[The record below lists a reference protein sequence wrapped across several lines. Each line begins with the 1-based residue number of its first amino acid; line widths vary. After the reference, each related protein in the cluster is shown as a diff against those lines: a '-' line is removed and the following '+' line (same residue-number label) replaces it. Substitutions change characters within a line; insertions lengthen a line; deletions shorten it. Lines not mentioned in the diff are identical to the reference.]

1 MSDQLIL
8 SITLTALLGMFIWGR
23 FRYDA
28 VSIFALFVL
37 IVLEVI
43 PSNDAFSGFAHPAV
57 ITVALVLVISQG
69 LSNSGLAGLV
79 GKIIG
84 GREFTE
90 LQFMISLLFIAA
102 LLSSFINNIG
112 ALAILLPITLNICQ
126 KMEWQPS
133 KYLMPLAFAC
143 ILGGMNTAIGTPPN
157 IIISEYKATITDS
170 NFMFFDFSYVGF
182 LITLFGIFFIS
193 IIGYKFI
200 KIRVNKDLDNQLI
213 NLKGYLFEV
222 EVNESSSLIGTT
234 LSGFKKEAGE
244 DTDVLGIVSDT
255 GSIKKVKNNLRIKA
269 GQILVI
275 KTPPDDF
282 GDLLSRFD
290 FSIPKELHSFEEED
304 LDEIEAMITPSSRL
318 IGRKYD
324 FPETGL

>member
-1 MSDQLIL
+1 MEC
-8 SITLTALLGMFIWGR
+8 FIWGR

-28 VSIFALFVL
+28 VSLFALFVL

-43 PSNDAFSGFAHPAV
+43 PSNDAFSGFAHYPAV

-182 LITLFGIFFIS
+182 LITLFGIFLS
-193 IIGYKFI
+193 LLLAT
-200 KIRVNKDLDNQLI
+200 N
-213 NLKGYLFEV
+213 
-222 EVNESSSLIGTT
+222 SSKL
-234 LSGFKKEAGE
+234 E
-244 DTDVLGIVSDT
+244 
-255 GSIKKVKNNLRIKA
+255 
-269 GQILVI
+269 
-275 KTPPDDF
+275 
-282 GDLLSRFD
+282 
-290 FSIPKELHSFEEED
+290 
-304 LDEIEAMITPSSRL
+304 
-318 IGRKYD
+318 
-324 FPETGL
+324 